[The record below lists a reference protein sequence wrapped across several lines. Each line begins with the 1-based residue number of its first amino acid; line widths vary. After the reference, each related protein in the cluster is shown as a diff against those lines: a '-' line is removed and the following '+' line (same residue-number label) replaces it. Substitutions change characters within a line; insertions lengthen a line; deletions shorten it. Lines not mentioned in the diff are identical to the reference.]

1 MWNSVAVI
9 TLIFGLGQAS
19 IESDLKGSPVKQL
32 GDPGKWIVGKCL
44 MADFNM
50 KFQLHINR

>member
-1 MWNSVAVI
+1 MWKSVAVI

-19 IESDLKGSPVKQL
+19 IENGVKGSPSV
-32 GDPGKWIVGKCL
+32 GDPGKWVVGKCL